1 MNANTILKIGLGLSI
16 VVILNAL
23 FLYGIQLAF
32 GEPQYEKFCRPE
44 LNQIINDQKTCEEK
58 GGIWQN
64 YPAIKNIPE
73 AQPVTTSSYCDM
85 FTKCNKEFQDAQNQ
99 FNQKSFFVL
108 IILGLGCA
116 LLGYLVIKPWPIA
129 FGFSFG
135 GLFAFFIGV
144 IKNWSNLQEYSRF
157 LILLLALGVLIYIGY
172 KKFRDN

>member
-23 FLYGIQLAF
+23 FLYGIQLF
-32 GEPQYEKFCRPE
+32 FNEPRYDKFCNIGPAAEIR
-44 LNQIINDQKTCEEK
+44 DEK
-58 GGIWQN
+58 GCGEQGGVWQN
-64 YPAIKNIPE
+64 YPE
-73 AQPVTTSSYCDM
+73 AKKDINAPNGFCDM
-85 FTKCNKEFQDAQNQ
+85 YKKCSQEFEKAQND
-99 FNQKSFFVL
+99 FNQKSFFIL
-108 IILGLGCA
+108 IVLGLGCA

-144 IKNWSNLQEYSRF
+144 VKNWSNLQEYSRF

-172 KKFRDN
+172 KKFKDN